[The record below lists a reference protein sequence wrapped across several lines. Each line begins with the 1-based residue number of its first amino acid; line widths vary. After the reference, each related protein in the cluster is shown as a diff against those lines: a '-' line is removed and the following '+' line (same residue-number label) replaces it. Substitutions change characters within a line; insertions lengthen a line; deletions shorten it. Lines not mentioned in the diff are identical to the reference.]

1 VFRNKLKLIKKIVIK
16 VITNLV
22 ISANSW
28 IGFGA
33 RLFERRCVSP
43 PRGKLL
49 YELNEMCSSVNYL
62 GWVTYASGLASLDPP
77 PLCLQNG
84 TDKATH
90 ALL

>member
-1 VFRNKLKLIKKIVIK
+1 M
-16 VITNLV
+16 

-33 RLFERRCVSP
+33 RLFETRRVSP
-43 PRGKLL
+43 PRGKPL

-62 GWVTYASGLASLDPP
+62 GWVTHASGLASLDLT

-84 TDKATH
+84 SDEATH
-90 ALL
+90 ACFEGFNFQNL